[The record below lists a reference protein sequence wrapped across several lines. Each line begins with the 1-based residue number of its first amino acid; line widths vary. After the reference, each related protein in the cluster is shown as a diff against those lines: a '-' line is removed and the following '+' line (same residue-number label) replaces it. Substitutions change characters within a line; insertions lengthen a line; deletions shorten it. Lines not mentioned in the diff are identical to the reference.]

1 MIEVL
6 YSEAMVMDTKNKV
19 RYPLSPAFLVFFLSF
34 LSNEMM
40 NKAMCHPK
48 HGDSFIQATI
58 LEQPFRVYRKESAT
72 SFFLYS
78 TGTATTAGSKG
89 VHTIRKEKE
98 KGVGSQLSEEPD
110 DYAVLLLF
118 CCS

>member
-1 MIEVL
+1 
-6 YSEAMVMDTKNKV
+6 MVMDTKNKV

-34 LSNEMM
+34 LSNELM
-40 NKAMCHPK
+40 NKAMCNHPK

-72 SFFLYS
+72 SS